1 MIGMKQMELLYEGK
15 SKQFFKTDSDEH
27 IIIRFKDDASAFY
40 NIKYAHI
47 ENKGKMNCTISSALL
62 GYLAENGV
70 KSHFVERVDDTA
82 QLCRFVEHQRIEVI
96 VRNVIAGSM
105 AKRLGLEEGI
115 VPENTIYD
123 LCMCSKELSDPLI
136 NDHHAVALGLA
147 TYDELKEIYA
157 VSERINNLLVSLF
170 DRAGMRLIDFKIEFG
185 RTASGELILADEL
198 TPDTCRIWDKAT
210 GERLDKDR
218 FRRDLG
224 RVREAYEEVATRILN
239 ALNK

>member
-1 MIGMKQMELLYEGK
+1 
-15 SKQFFKTDSDEH
+15 
-27 IIIRFKDDASAFY
+27 
-40 NIKYAHI
+40 
-47 ENKGKMNCTISSALL
+47 MNCTISSALL

-210 GERLDKDR
+210 GAR
-218 FRRDLG
+218 
-224 RVREAYEEVATRILN
+224 N
-239 ALNK
+239 

>member
-1 MIGMKQMELLYEGK
+1 MKQLELLHEGK

-40 NIKYAHI
+40 NIKYAKI
-47 ENKGKMNCTISSALL
+47 ENKGKMNCTISSAIL
-62 GYLAENGV
+62 GYLADNGV
-70 KSHFVERVDDTA
+70 KSHFVEKIDETA
-82 QLCRFVEHQRIEVI
+82 QLCRLVEHKQIEII

-105 AKRLGLEEGI
+105 AKRLGLDEGL

-123 LCMCSKELSDPLI
+123 LCLCSKDLSDPLI

-147 TYDELKEIYA
+147 TYDELKYIYA
-157 VSERINNLLVSLF
+157 VSERVNMLLTDLF
-170 DRAGMRLIDFKIEFG
+170 DKAGIRLIDFKIEFG
-185 RTASGELILADEL
+185 RTADGELILADEL

-224 RVREAYEEVATRILN
+224 RVRETYEEVAKRILN